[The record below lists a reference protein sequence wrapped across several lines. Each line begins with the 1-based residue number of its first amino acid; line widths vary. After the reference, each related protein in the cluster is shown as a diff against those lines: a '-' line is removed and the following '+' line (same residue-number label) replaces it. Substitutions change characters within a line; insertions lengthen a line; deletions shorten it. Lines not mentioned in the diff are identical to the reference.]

1 MLNMIETV
9 YIFVN
14 RNENITCYQ
23 LIDLVLVKL
32 LTWGVGSWMCKLG
45 VVNMFGGVRL
55 ILGDGLYCILHCW
68 VI

>member
-14 RNENITCYQ
+14 RNENITCYR

-32 LTWGVGSWMCKLG
+32 LT
-45 VVNMFGGVRL
+45 
-55 ILGDGLYCILHCW
+55 
-68 VI
+68 